1 MKKMLF
7 SILSVLLVSL
17 LFSPSAFSQD
27 TVVRI
32 TPASVVSPAV
42 GEQFTIN
49 VAIENGQNVAG
60 YQVMVLY
67 DPTAL
72 EAVAFNHGDYL
83 SEDAFFGGAWRRT
96 LTPQKRVRFAA
107 TSSPSEINGDGI
119 LGTLT
124 FEVLALK
131 TSSLTLVDE
140 SRVVANRTPSGTLLA
155 TKEGTVSFPRVENA
169 LVSLDGIGITIPT
182 DLISEV
188 AFGPNSTYFV
198 LNAQFPTLTGVSD
211 TDVSY
216 RGCTITLD
224 LPGVP
229 DNSLSAISGDVAI
242 EYLRQNVKIAA
253 WLQPVS
259 LAGLAKHLGI
269 LDVDG
274 PLDRLPDQ
282 PQYFMFPLQT
292 IEERRREIED
302 EEVRGKVI
310 QLIGLIPLAG
320 ALPGAFVE
328 ETDKVEKISEIFQ
341 SAMDPKIVLDP
352 WGSSR
357 DVGIRWRNPGRP
369 NDQLRYVL
377 ILPRQVPNI
386 RITVEQEYVLKGA
399 PTSLETIAY
408 EGTWNLENNALAA
421 PRAQPMTLADYPPF
435 QQLPPETQEYLLHH
449 FGEFANAEVWQVP
462 EETSLLSNYPN
473 PFNPETW
480 IPYQLAKPAEVT
492 VSIYSADGKLVRTL
506 ALGHQRAGIY
516 QSRTRA
522 AYWDGRNAQG
532 EPVASGVYFYTL
544 SAGDFTA
551 TRKML
556 IRK

>member
-17 LFSPSAFSQD
+17 LFSPNAFSQD

-72 EAVAFNHGDYL
+72 EAVAFNQGDYL
-83 SEDAFFGGAWRRT
+83 SEDAFFGGAWLRT

-198 LNAQFPTLTGVSD
+198 LNAQFPTLTGVAD

-216 RGCTITLD
+216 REGTITLN

-229 DNSLSAISGDVAI
+229 DNSPTLGESAIA
-242 EYLRQNVKIAA
+242 YLRQNFNFTA
-253 WLQPVS
+253 WLLPDS
-259 LAGLAKHLGI
+259 LDALAKYLRMDES
-269 LDVDG
+269 LDLF
-274 PLDRLPDQ
+274 PERPH
-282 PQYFMFPLQT
+282 YFMFPLQT
-292 IEERRREIED
+292 HQERILEIED
-302 EEVRGKVI
+302 EAHRGH
-310 QLIGLIPLAG
+310 LIALIPLAG
-320 ALPGAFVE
+320 LVKDE
-328 ETDKVEKISEIFQ
+328 IERVEKINEIFQ

-357 DVGIRWRNPGRP
+357 DVSIRWRNPGRP

-377 ILPRQVPNI
+377 ILPRQVPNV

-399 PTSLETIAY
+399 PTRLETITY

-435 QQLPPETQEYLLHH
+435 QLLPPETQEYLLRH